1 MEYFGAI
8 DQGTTSSRF
17 IIFDQDRNLVASHQ
31 IEFEQLLPKPG
42 YVEHDPE
49 EIWNSVV
56 TCVKEVSKNFD
67 LSVLTSIGITNQRE
81 TTIAWR
87 RSTGKPLHNALVWQD
102 IRTQNICNQILEIS
116 ELKSEFEKTGLPVAT
131 YFSLSKI
138 IWLTENIDEVKNAQI
153 DDDICF
159 GTVDA

>member
-49 EIWNSVV
+49 EIWNGADKLFSALQNKNSWISALGALSGNQAVQM
-56 TCVKEVSKNFD
+56 VKAGLKAIY
-67 LSVLTSIGITNQRE
+67 L
-81 TTIAWR
+81 
-87 RSTGKPLHNALVWQD
+87 RST
-102 IRTQNICNQILEIS
+102 IL
-116 ELKSEFEKTGLPVAT
+116 
-131 YFSLSKI
+131 
-138 IWLTENIDEVKNAQI
+138 D
-153 DDDICF
+153 
-159 GTVDA
+159 